1 MDRKFAGVV
10 LSLVLFWTSHARAQG
25 EHPDPAPTPG
35 TAGID
40 GRTSTSGNLDEA
52 ARLSQHKRLV
62 AADRSKRIARDSA
75 KLLRLAGELKS
86 EVDGSAQIDPP
97 ADIVRKLEDMEK
109 LAHNI
114 VTRTR
119 DS

>member
-1 MDRKFAGVV
+1 MNRKFSGVV
-10 LSLVLFWTSHARAQG
+10 FSLVLFFPSYARAQG
-25 EHPDPAPTPG
+25 EHPDLAP
-35 TAGID
+35 AGID
-40 GRTSTSGNLDEA
+40 GRARTSGNLDEA
-52 ARLSQHKRLV
+52 VRSSQRKRLM
-62 AADRSKRIARDSA
+62 AADRSKRIAQDSA